1 MKNLLFTSICCFITL
16 NVFSQGCS
24 DAGICSFTN
33 SSQKLDSI
41 HSKNILDVGLI
52 VGQGI
57 EGVIYFSSTIN
68 YTRVL
73 NSRLSLS
80 SKVIYNQANGDFG
93 TRGQFGDI
101 FLLGS
106 YKLSKNT
113 NRFNTNFG
121 LKVPF
126 NNANL
131 KINGIPLPMDYQS
144 SLGTLDALV
153 GINYNFNKWNFDTAL
168 QIPVINLNRNSYFDE
183 YSLANDFPS
192 TNLFER
198 KSDALFRTT
207 YQIDLNSKKWVF
219 KPNLLFIYHLGE
231 DTYEDIFGNRKSIPN
246 SDGLTINANLISIYK
261 VFKNQYIESSIASPI
276 VVREIRPDGLTRALT
291 FSLNYKIYF

>member
-1 MKNLLFTSICCFITL
+1 MKNILYVLVICFFSI
-16 NVFSQGCS
+16 NVFPQGCS

-41 HSKNILDVGLI
+41 QSKNIIDVGLI

-57 EGVIYFSSTIN
+57 DGVTYFSTTIN
-68 YTRVL
+68 YSRMI
-73 NSRLSLS
+73 NSRLNLS
-80 SKVIYNQANGDFG
+80 SKVVYNQANGDFG

-106 YKLSKNT
+106 YKISKKT
-113 NRFNTNFG
+113 NMFNTNFG

-144 SLGTLDALV
+144 SLGTLDALI
-153 GINYNFNKWNFDTAL
+153 GINYNINKWNFDTAL
-168 QIPVINLNRNSYFDE
+168 QIPIINLNRNSFFDE
-183 YSLANDFPS
+183 YSLSNDFPT

-207 YQIDLNSKKWVF
+207 YQIDLKSKKWVF

-231 DTYEDIFGNRKSIPN
+231 DTYEDIFGKRKSISN

-261 VFKNQYIESSIASPI
+261 INKNQFIESSIASPI
-276 VVREIRPDGLTRALT
+276 VVRDIRPDGLTRALT
-291 FSLNYKIYF
+291 FSLNYKFYF